1 MVRGRP
7 VACLRCQSTTHLRR
21 ECDAIRCDRCRRWGR
36 HLPADCPTPASW
48 ATRSAP
54 EVVVVDVEL
63 VDEDAD
69 GRPHGASISPPG
81 DATVVAMDI
90 IGSVSRAVS
99 PGTAGAVPA
108 PTGAAD
114 VGSTVVS
121 GPPLRRADTTSGH
134 TATALSVTGVVLK
147 ESAPPVPSSYTGR
160 PAGPSLSSV
169 GGEASA
175 PLPHPMLL
183 LSCGAMHRR
192 RLSSPSPRAGAAPP
206 SQVVSMP
213 SFLPTSRNALCCYAY
228 RRRERTGSQPSD
240 RPRCRNGEFQE
251 DAVSDSYASNVYLRM
266 RSPSPSLDSDASADV
281 DVFMASTREA
291 SPTWLRRTCQAVA
304 KSPRM
309 AGVKC
314 PCRSRPRSP
323 RHHQD

>member
-69 GRPHGASISPPG
+69 GRPHGASISPPD

-160 PAGPSLSSV
+160 LAGPSLSSV
-169 GGEASA
+169 GGGGVSPPTRCCCCRAVRCTVDVCRRRRHA
-175 PLPHPMLL
+175 PAPPHRLKWFLCPAFCRQAEMHSVVMLTGDENVQAPNRLTAPAAAMESLRKMPCQTPMRVT
-183 LSCGAMHRR
+183 STCGCGRRHRR
-192 RLSSPSPRAGAAPP
+192 STATP
-206 SQVVSMP
+206 V
-213 SFLPTSRNALCCYAY
+213 PTSTCLW
-228 RRRERTGSQPSD
+228 RRPER
-240 RPRCRNGEFQE
+240 RPRLGSGGHAKRWRK
-251 DAVSDSYASNVYLRM
+251 A
-266 RSPSPSLDSDASADV
+266 
-281 DVFMASTREA
+281 RE
-291 SPTWLRRTCQAVA
+291 WR
-304 KSPRM
+304 
-309 AGVKC
+309 G
-314 PCRSRPRSP
+314 
-323 RHHQD
+323 